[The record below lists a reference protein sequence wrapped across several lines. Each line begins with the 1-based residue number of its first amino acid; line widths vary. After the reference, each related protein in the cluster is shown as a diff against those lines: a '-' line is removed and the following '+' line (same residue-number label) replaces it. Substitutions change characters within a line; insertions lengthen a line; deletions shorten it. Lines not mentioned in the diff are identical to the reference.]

1 MQQHAHQHSVHLN
14 FPENAP
20 PMLPTKRRGFV
31 CTLGIVA
38 VVLALLFLS
47 LVALEIPFI
56 KFENRLLESRMR
68 AAPYR
73 KNRSPVLNAAPI
85 VIGFWDEHKTIT
97 ALQLVVCLSLAL
109 DVDET
114 HISVQHEG
122 AHFYRTVVENEGT
135 WMIEAVNEEDGMFLE
150 ALNAQAARF
159 GAQLVIS
166 HAARKLSA
174 ESTPPSPPSP
184 GP

>member
-1 MQQHAHQHSVHLN
+1 M
-14 FPENAP
+14 
-20 PMLPTKRRGFV
+20 
-31 CTLGIVA
+31 
-38 VVLALLFLS
+38 
-47 LVALEIPFI
+47 
-56 KFENRLLESRMR
+56 
-68 AAPYR
+68 
-73 KNRSPVLNAAPI
+73 
-85 VIGFWDEHKTIT
+85 
-97 ALQLVVCLSLAL
+97 
-109 DVDET
+109 DET

>member
-1 MQQHAHQHSVHLN
+1 MQQHAHQHSVQLN

-20 PMLPTKRRGFV
+20 PTLPTKRRGFV
-31 CTLGIVA
+31 CTLGIIA

-68 AAPYR
+68 SAPYR
-73 KNRSPVLNAAPI
+73 KNRSPVLNAVPI

-122 AHFYRTVVENEGT
+122 AHFYRTVVENEGA
-135 WMIEAVNEEDGMFLE
+135 WMIEAVNEEDSMFLE

-166 HAARKLSA
+166 HSARKLSA